1 MINLTELNYDE
12 LQQLKQQIAKI
23 ESQKTR
29 KYEITFTIEFM
40 AKREET
46 DLDDVESFCDSVYDV
61 VADQY
66 NLKNPV
72 ERITFISSKE
82 V

>member
-1 MINLTELNYDE
+1 MINLTELNYEE

-40 AKREET
+40 AKREES
-46 DLDDVESFCDSVYDV
+46 DLGDVESFCDSFYDV
-61 VADQY
+61 IADQY
-66 NLKNPV
+66 HLKNPI
-72 ERITFISSKE
+72 ERIQFLKMEEI
-82 V
+82 